1 MMNDNLIKELKEL
14 ATRYSGRMQEVLRMS
29 AYVITDLELELATKN
44 INEKADE
51 KLTYSKGIQ
60 SQMTGRCS
68 QYGDK

>member
-1 MMNDNLIKELKEL
+1 MNDNLIKELKEK
-14 ATRYSGRMQEVLRMS
+14 AIMYDGRMRELLRLA
-29 AYVITDLELELATKN
+29 AYVITDLELDLSTKRV
-44 INEKADE
+44 NEKADE